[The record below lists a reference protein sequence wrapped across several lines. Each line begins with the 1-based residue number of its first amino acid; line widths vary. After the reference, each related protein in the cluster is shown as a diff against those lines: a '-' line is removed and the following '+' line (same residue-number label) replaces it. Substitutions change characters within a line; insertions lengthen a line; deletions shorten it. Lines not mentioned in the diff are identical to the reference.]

1 MIVGRIRM
9 DIWTSDLTGYRGK
22 LITKH
27 QAPAEV
33 AEICPDIEAVILFFN
48 VFPLFELA
56 SFFFQGGG
64 GDVNYFGDNILQGDT
79 D

>member
-33 AEICPDIEAVILFFN
+33 ADIGPDIEAVILFYS
-48 VFPLFELA
+48 VFQLSDLA
-56 SFFFQGGG
+56 SF
-64 GDVNYFGDNILQGDT
+64 T
-79 D
+79 